1 MSIIYYLIYMVS
13 IYSKENNIVAMD
25 TKKER
30 KALGKRI
37 RVIREL
43 KGLSQE
49 ELGEKASLSYK
60 YLGELERGNVNVSFD
75 SLLKIAH
82 ALEMPVGDLFKKGA
96 DDSLIK
102 ITVKEK
108 SPLSKLS
115 KEDLQTVKK
124 SITLLNRIF
133 AKV

>member
-1 MSIIYYLIYMVS
+1 MVFIYA
-13 IYSKENNIVAMD
+13 KENNIAAMD
-25 TKKER
+25 TKRER

-75 SLLKIAH
+75 SLLKISH
-82 ALEMPVGDLFKKGA
+82 ALEIAVGDLFKKGT
-96 DDSLIK
+96 DESVIK
-102 ITVKEK
+102 VIVKEK
-108 SPLSKLS
+108 SLFSKLS
-115 KEDLQTVKK
+115 AEDLQTIRK
-124 SITLLNRIF
+124 SLALLN
-133 AKV
+133 KVFVKN